1 MTACFYSIT
10 FLYIFKY
17 IIYYA
22 KIRLSTPSKNIG
34 NKMKLIEIE
43 KLNKYFGSG
52 ENTAHVLKDINLTIE
67 QGDFVAIIG
76 ASGSGKSTLMNIIGC
91 LDTASSGV
99 CKIDGKETLNMT
111 SDELSDLRQRKFGF
125 IFQRYNLL
133 PALTANENVALP
145 AIYAGMDNTSR
156 KARANQL
163 LEKLGLADK
172 TGNRPNQLSGGQQQR
187 VSIARALMNGGE
199 IILADEPTGALD
211 SKSGETVLEILKDLH
226 KEGHTIIMVTHDAN
240 IAANASRIIEIKDGY
255 IIRDE
260 RQQPYSEDLKLTKR
274 EYKKPR
280 FFDQLIESFKMAIN
294 AITAHKLRALL
305 TMLGIVIG
313 ITSVISVVALG
324 QGSQQQ
330 ILSNIN
336 SLGTNTMTIMNGTGF
351 GDRRANLTKNL
362 TISDAMMLNKQQFVD
377 STTPSSNLNGTV
389 IYGNTNVT
397 ASINGVGEQFV
408 NVKGLKMIS
417 GRFFDADEVK
427 LSSQVVVIDGNTK
440 KDLGLTDPV
449 EGKVILVDKKPLT
462 VIGMAQESNNLN
474 QTSLKMWMPYTTL
487 MQRIS
492 GEKFIDSLTVKVK
505 DNVESQTAEKSI
517 NELLTAK
524 HGKKDFFVMNSD
536 TIKQTITSTT
546 NTMKLLISSI
556 AMISLIVGG
565 IGVMNI
571 MLVSVMERTKEIGVR
586 MAIGAKQNNIL
597 QQFLIE
603 AILICLLGGIIGI
616 LFAMAIIFS
625 FNTLGT
631 NFKMILSPASVV
643 LAVFCSTL
651 IGVVFGYMPA
661 KNASKLNPI
670 TALAQE

>member
-1 MTACFYSIT
+1 
-10 FLYIFKY
+10 
-17 IIYYA
+17 
-22 KIRLSTPSKNIG
+22 
-34 NKMKLIEIE
+34 MKLIEIE
-43 KLNKYFGSG
+43 KLNKYFGEG
-52 ENTAHVLKDINLTIE
+52 ENRAHILKDIDLTIE

-91 LDTASSGV
+91 LDTASSGI
-99 CKIDGKETLNMT
+99 CRIGGKETQQMT

-133 PALTANENVALP
+133 SALNANENVALP
-145 AIYAGMDNTSR
+145 AIYAGMDSASR
-156 KARANQL
+156 KERANQL
-163 LEKLGLADK
+163 LDKLGLSDK
-172 TGNRPNQLSGGQQQR
+172 TENRPNQLSGGQQQR

-211 SKSGETVLEILKDLH
+211 SKSGETVLGILQDLH
-226 KEGHTIIMVTHDAN
+226 KEGHTIVMVTHDPN
-240 IAANASRIIEIKDGY
+240 IAATASRIIEVKDGR

-260 RQQPYSEDLKLTKR
+260 RQMPYADEQKLS
-274 EYKKPR
+274 KPPHKASR
-280 FFDQLIESFKMAIN
+280 FLDQLSESFKMAMS
-294 AITAHKLRALL
+294 AIFAHKLRALL

-324 QGSQQQ
+324 RGSQEQ

-362 TISDAMMLNKQQFVD
+362 TISDATMLAKQTYVD
-377 STTPSSNLNGTV
+377 STTPSSNLSATL

-397 ASINGVGEQFV
+397 GTVNGVGEQYLS
-408 NVKGLKMIS
+408 VKGMKMVS
-417 GRFFDADEVK
+417 GRFFTADEVTQAA
-427 LSSQVVVIDGNTK
+427 QVVVIDANTK
-440 KDLGLTDPV
+440 KDLKLTEPV
-449 EGKVILVDKKPLT
+449 EGKIILVDKKPLKI
-462 VIGMAQESNNLN
+462 IGLAEESNNMN
-474 QTSLKMWMPYTTL
+474 QTSLKLWTPYTTL

-492 GEKFIDSLTVKVK
+492 GEKSIDSLTVKVK
-505 DNVESQTAEKSI
+505 DDIESQTAEKSI
-517 NELLTAK
+517 TELLTAK
-524 HGKKDFFVMNSD
+524 HGKKDFFIMNAD

-546 NTMKLLISSI
+546 NTMTLLISSI
-556 AMISLIVGG
+556 ALISLVVGG

-571 MLVSVMERTKEIGVR
+571 MLVSVTERTKEIGVR
-586 MAIGAKQNNIL
+586 MAIGAKQSNIL

-603 AILICLLGGIIGI
+603 AILICLLGGVIGI
-616 LFAMAIIFS
+616 LLAMSIIFA
-625 FNTLGT
+625 FNAFGSD
-631 NFKMILSPASVV
+631 FKMVLAPESVV
-643 LAVFCSTL
+643 LAVLCSTL